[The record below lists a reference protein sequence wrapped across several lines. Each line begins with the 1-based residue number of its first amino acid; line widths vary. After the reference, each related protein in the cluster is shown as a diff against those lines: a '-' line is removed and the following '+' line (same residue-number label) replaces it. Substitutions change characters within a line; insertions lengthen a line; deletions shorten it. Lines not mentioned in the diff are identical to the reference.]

1 MTTYI
6 SDQLR
11 NYGTAVTV
19 GVFIGAAVTSGIL
32 IGVAGLVAAR
42 SEQLQQALGGA
53 TALLRQA
60 APGGVTQAG
69 GATQAAGPTG
79 ATEEETK
86 GNRGDV
92 ARTNAALPGSGEEDG
107 AEGGVEFTLTHHSEE
122 QEISLEKRVA
132 KLEQL
137 VNDIL
142 PLVQE

>member
-60 APGGVTQAG
+60 AGGVTQAG

-86 GNRGDV
+86 GDRGDV

-107 AEGGVEFTLTHHSEE
+107 VEGGVEFTLTHHSE

>member
-60 APGGVTQAG
+60 GGVTQAG

-79 ATEEETK
+79 ATEEETN
-86 GNRGDV
+86 GDRGDV
-92 ARTNAALPGSGEEDG
+92 AHTNAALPGSGEEDG

>member
-60 APGGVTQAG
+60 G

-107 AEGGVEFTLTHHSEE
+107 VEGGVEFTLTHHSE

>member
-19 GVFIGAAVTSGIL
+19 GVFIGASVTSGIL

-42 SEQLQQALGGA
+42 SEQLAALTAGA

-60 APGGVTQAG
+60 AGV
-69 GATQAAGPTG
+69 ATQPAGPTG

-86 GNRGDV
+86 GDRGDV
-92 ARTNAALPGSGEEDG
+92 AHTNAALPGSGEEDG
-107 AEGGVEFTLTHHSEE
+107 VEGGVEFTLTHHSE